1 MYIIQSIPVLTSHL
15 RSVIDFF
22 NEISLLWNVIIASRT
37 DRFAP
42 SEGYPP
48 GFEYRW
54 KEGDSLLG
62 KSVPCGSDEYIERVL
77 QWAQE
82 ILMQNK
88 YFTDGGMS
96 LCSLMVFLIF
106 FYSFSFIPLPFPLYF
121 PY

>member
-1 MYIIQSIPVLTSHL
+1 MFTIIFIIYLRPYI
-15 RSVIDFF
+15 VIDFF

-48 GFEYRW
+48 GLKNRW

-62 KSVPCGSDEYIERVL
+62 KSIACGSDEYIERVL

-88 YFTDGGMS
+88 YFTDGGMI
-96 LCSLMVFLIF
+96 IF
-106 FYSFSFIPLPFPLYF
+106 VNNHS
-121 PY
+121 